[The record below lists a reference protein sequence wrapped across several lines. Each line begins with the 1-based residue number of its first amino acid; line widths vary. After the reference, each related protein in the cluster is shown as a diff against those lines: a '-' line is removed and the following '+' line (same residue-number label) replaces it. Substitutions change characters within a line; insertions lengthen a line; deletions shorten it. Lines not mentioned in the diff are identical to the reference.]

1 MKFYRGLF
9 FCCALFGV
17 DKSYA
22 QSIAIYEQL
31 NGRLDYTAIGN
42 TLNIIENGAFFD
54 CYILTTSEAFLNMEE
69 DQNILAAYLY
79 WAGSGAG
86 DFEISLNSIAVEAE
100 RTF

>member
-54 CYILTTSEAFLNMEE
+54 CYILTTSEAFLKTSRMIVDNDNHRIFMH
-69 DQNILAAYLY
+69 
-79 WAGSGAG
+79 
-86 DFEISLNSIAVEAE
+86 
-100 RTF
+100 